1 VSRLRALALSLSF
14 VCVAAAAIVAQSP
27 SQPTA
32 LTAATLFDTDRIWDV
47 HLTID
52 AADWSKLTPSA
63 TPPPPP
69 VPRPA
74 SAAPAPPPAPMAIPD
89 VLPLELL
96 KQVLGGFTGPE
107 GGRNGLSAQ
116 RGITFD
122 FVRASFELGGQRFA
136 DVAVRAKGNGSF
148 NAVARF
154 PKPSL
159 KVDLNKYVKG
169 QKLDGLSTINLHNNI
184 MDTSW
189 INEVLAYRLYRDAG
203 VAAPR
208 TAYARVYV
216 TMTGG
221 DSRRY
226 LGLYSLVENV
236 DSNFVSS
243 HLNATGGAI
252 FKPVTIAPFR
262 FLSRDW
268 ADYNQMYDPK
278 DDLTTAQKERVF
290 DFSDL
295 LTNASDEVF
304 RARIADFLDL
314 DAFAKYMAVVVWLG
328 NPDSILRQGQ
338 NFYVHLHPTTGRF
351 VFIPWDQ
358 DHSFGQFVPWA
369 TPESQQQLDILQPWS
384 SRFTGAPFASQVNNN
399 LLTRTFALPAFRQ
412 KYLAELATIART
424 LTRPERLAA
433 QVDELGA
440 VLGPIVALEPKDGR
454 VLSFA
459 ESLGEGTF
467 PRPINTNVTN
477 VAIKTFVKARQA
489 SVLAQLQALGVK

>member
-1 VSRLRALALSLSF
+1 LALSLSLAS
-14 VCVAAAAIVAQSP
+14 VAATALLAQA
-27 SQPTA
+27 PTPGAA
-32 LTAATLFDTDRIWDV
+32 LTAEALFDTNRIWDV

-52 AADWSKLTPSA
+52 AADWAKLTPKA
-63 TPPPPP
+63 APPAPPPTPPPPP
-69 VPRPA
+69 PSQPMPTP
-74 SAAPAPPPAPMAIPD
+74 APAPMTIPD

-96 KQVLGGFTGPE
+96 KQVLAGFVGPE

-122 FVRASFELGGQRFA
+122 FIRASFELGGQRFN

-203 VAAPR
+203 VPAPR
-208 TAYARVYV
+208 TAYARVYL

-221 DSRRY
+221 ESRRY

-236 DSNFVSS
+236 DSNFTASRLNVS
-243 HLNATGGAI
+243 GGAL

-268 ADYNQMYDPK
+268 SDYNQMYDPK
-278 DDLTTAQKERVF
+278 DDLTTAQKDRVF
-290 DFSDL
+290 DFADL
-295 LTNASDEVF
+295 LTNASDDVY
-304 RARIADFLDL
+304 RQRVWDFLDL

-338 NFYVHLHPTTGRF
+338 NYYAHLHPATGRF
-351 VFIPWDQ
+351 AFIPWDQ

-369 TPESQQQLDILQPWS
+369 TPESQQQLDILQPWTN
-384 SRFTGAPFASQVNNN
+384 RFAGAPFASQVNNN
-399 LLTRTFALPAFRQ
+399 LLIRTFAVPEFRQ
-412 KYLAELATIART
+412 KYLAALATIART
-424 LTRPERLAA
+424 LTVPSRIAA
-433 QVDELGA
+433 QVDELGGI
-440 VLGPIVALEPKDGR
+440 LGPIVATEPKDGR

-489 SVLAQLQALGVK
+489 SVLAQLQALGVQ